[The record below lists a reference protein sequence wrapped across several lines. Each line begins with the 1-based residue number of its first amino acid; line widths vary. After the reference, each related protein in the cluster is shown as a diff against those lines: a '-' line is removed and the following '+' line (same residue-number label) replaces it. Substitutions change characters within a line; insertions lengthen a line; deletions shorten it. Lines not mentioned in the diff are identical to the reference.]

1 MIQWFTRYVLETLG
15 IEACGFSL
23 VDRTLDISQVRAGGD
38 DTPTHQM
45 FGERDHYFRS
55 QDEKVRVILGEFEP
69 RELYFDDS
77 EMIEL
82 IHERTKLCK
91 KKT

>member
-23 VDRTLDISQVRAGGD
+23 VDRTVDISQVRVGGD

-55 QDEKVRVILGEFEP
+55 QDEKVRVILGNSNPVNFT
-69 RELYFDDS
+69 L
-77 EMIEL
+77 MIA
-82 IHERTKLCK
+82 K
-91 KKT
+91 